1 MAGEAHDLVERIQI
15 LIIREIRSVYQV
27 YNVGGNTS
35 VNDYLLIGG
44 EFLENVRVV
53 GRGRKWNWKSG
64 WDLLEDLEH

>member
-53 GRGRKWNWKSG
+53 GRGRK
-64 WDLLEDLEH
+64 